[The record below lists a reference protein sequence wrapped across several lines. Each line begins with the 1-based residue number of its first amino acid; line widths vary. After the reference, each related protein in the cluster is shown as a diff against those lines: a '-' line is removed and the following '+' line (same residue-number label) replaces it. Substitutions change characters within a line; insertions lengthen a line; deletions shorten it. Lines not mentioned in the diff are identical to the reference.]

1 MKLLNV
7 FFALSFCLTQVIFVQ
22 AMAAENHTSTLVEA
36 AKKEGKL
43 VVYTSMNQRDMTLL
57 VQDFKRRY
65 PFIDAQIFRANS
77 QKLLPRIETEARA
90 KRHQADVF
98 TASFPIW
105 PELMRQKLVTPYQ
118 SPESQRYPKELK
130 DPHGYWT
137 ILYLQ
142 IMGMAY
148 NTRLVPPSRAP
159 KRYEDLLGPQWK
171 SQEIGMDYRD
181 NTWFAVMM
189 EIMGEGEGLNFMKR
203 LAAKDLYMR
212 ENKSLLTQLMAA
224 GEFLVLA
231 NTYVDTG
238 MEYIKAGAPIEWL
251 PGRDPVPAST
261 HLLGIYSFA
270 SHPNASK
277 LFVDF
282 LLSKEGQKAMSGG
295 AVAKFPANPEVES
308 ELRAKIKGH
317 KLHPI
322 DPTMASRFD
331 RLTKNFEE
339 IFWKR

>member
-1 MKLLNV
+1 MNRLGFILVLL
-7 FFALSFCLTQVIFVQ
+7 LTLIARQLAI
-22 AMAAENHTSTLVEA
+22 AAENHTSNLIEG

-57 VQDFKRRY
+57 VQEFTKRY

-90 KRHQADVF
+90 KKHQADVF

-118 SPESQRYPKELK
+118 SPEGQRYPKELK
-130 DPHGYWT
+130 DPNGYWT

-148 NTRLVPPSRAP
+148 NTRLVPAGRAP
-159 KRYEDLLGPQWK
+159 KRYEDLLNPQWK

-189 EIMGEGEGLNFMKR
+189 EIMGEREGLSFMKR

-231 NTYVDTG
+231 NTYVDTAV
-238 MEYIKAGAPIEWL
+238 EYVKAGAPIEWV

-270 SHPNASK
+270 SHLNASK

-322 DPTMASRFD
+322 DPTMASKFD

-339 IFWKR
+339 IFWKK

>member
-1 MKLLNV
+1 MKRLTFTLALLFTLLATHLV
-7 FFALSFCLTQVIFVQ
+7 L
-22 AMAAENHTSTLVEA
+22 AADEQLVEA

-57 VQDFKRRY
+57 VQEFTKRY

-90 KRHQADVF
+90 KKHHADVF

-105 PELMRQKLVTPYQ
+105 PELIRQGLVAPYQ
-118 SPESQRYPKELK
+118 SPESRRYPKELR
-130 DPHGYWT
+130 DPNGYWT

-148 NTRLVPPSRAP
+148 NTKLVPPARAP
-159 KRYEDLLGPQWK
+159 KRYEDLLSAQWK
-171 SQEIGMDYRD
+171 PQEIGMDYRD

-189 EIMGEGEGLNFMKR
+189 EIMGEREGLNFMKR
-203 LAAKDLYMR
+203 LAAQNLYMR

-231 NTYVDTG
+231 NTYVDTAV
-238 MEYIKAGAPIEWL
+238 EYIKAGAPIEWL

-270 SHPNASK
+270 THLNTSK
-277 LFVDF
+277 LFVDY
-282 LLSKEGQKAMSGG
+282 LLSKEGQKALSGG
-295 AVAKFPANPEVES
+295 AVAKYPANPEVES
-308 ELRAKIKGH
+308 ELRTKIKGH

-339 IFWKR
+339 IFWKK

>member
-1 MKLLNV
+1 
-7 FFALSFCLTQVIFVQ
+7 
-22 AMAAENHTSTLVEA
+22 
-36 AKKEGKL
+36 
-43 VVYTSMNQRDMTLL
+43 
-57 VQDFKRRY
+57 
-65 PFIDAQIFRANS
+65 
-77 QKLLPRIETEARA
+77 
-90 KRHQADVF
+90 
-98 TASFPIW
+98 
-105 PELMRQKLVTPYQ
+105 
-118 SPESQRYPKELK
+118 
-130 DPHGYWT
+130 
-137 ILYLQ
+137 
-142 IMGMAY
+142 
-148 NTRLVPPSRAP
+148 
-159 KRYEDLLGPQWK
+159 
-171 SQEIGMDYRD
+171 
-181 NTWFAVMM
+181 M